1 MPAWDD
7 LHQAPS
13 FLIRAVRLVIL
24 PLAIL
29 AGGVIGWR
37 LFLAPA
43 PAEGMGPTPDTA
55 IEARSPSET
64 LGGRSVPPTDQA
76 ALRYSELVQV
86 GGQAPDFSLLDLDG
100 QLHRLTQHLGQ
111 AVLINF
117 WATWC
122 VPCRLEMPALQKAF
136 ETYGQ
141 EGFIVLGINLTNLDD
156 RDQIEPFRRELGLS
170 FPLLL
175 DATGK
180 VSYGQ
185 YRVIS
190 IPTSVLVDRRG
201 TVREIIVGAIPLE
214 QLNDKIVPLLQVTP

>member
-1 MPAWDD
+1 MPRWND
-7 LHQAPS
+7 LRQGPA
-13 FLIRAVRLVIL
+13 LLMRAVRRVIF
-24 PLAIL
+24 PLGVL

-37 LFLAPA
+37 LFLWPA
-43 PAEGMGPTPDTA
+43 PAEGVEPTPEAA
-55 IEARSPSET
+55 IEARSPTEAVGDLAVLPTGQAT
-64 LGGRSVPPTDQA
+64 LRFPDPV
-76 ALRYSELVQV
+76 RV
-86 GGQAPDFSLLDLDG
+86 GGQAPDFSLPDLDG
-100 QLHRLTQHLGQ
+100 QAHSLTQHLGQ

-122 VPCRLEMPALQKAF
+122 LPCRLEMPALQKVF
-136 ETYGQ
+136 EAHSQ
-141 EGFIVLGINLTNLDD
+141 EGFVVLGINLTNLDD
-156 RDQIEPFRRELGLS
+156 PAQIDPFRRELGLS

-214 QLNDKIVPLLQVTP
+214 QLNDKIVPL